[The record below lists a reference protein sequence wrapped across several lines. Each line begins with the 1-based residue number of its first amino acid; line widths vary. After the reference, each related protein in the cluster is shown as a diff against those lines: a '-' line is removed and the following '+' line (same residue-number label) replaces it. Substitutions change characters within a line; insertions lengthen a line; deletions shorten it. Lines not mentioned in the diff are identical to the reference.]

1 MNLSKLEEKLLAA
14 ARVNPPSDKVPYA
27 FEKRITALLAA
38 RKVEDKS
45 VFLLRTLW
53 RGAFSCLAVAVILG
67 AWLYFRPAPKTN
79 DIADLSQDF
88 QNTMTAQNDLGNSS
102 SK

>member
-1 MNLSKLEEKLLAA
+1 MLKA
-14 ARVNPPSDKVPYA
+14 ARAHPPSDQVPYA
-27 FEKRITALLAA
+27 FEKRITELIAA

-53 RGAFSCLAVAVILG
+53 RGAFSCLAVVLVLG

-79 DIADLSQDF
+79 DVADLSQDF
-88 QNTMTAQNDLGNSS
+88 QNTMTADSS